1 MSSNPAHDEVYSIQH
16 FVIKFISDLRQVGV
30 FPGTPVSST
39 NKTDRHDITEILL
52 KVTLNTI
59 PLSQYVKIFLH
70 LWFSFPLKC
79 AGLNKHHAKNTRML
93 NQSITWLATYVWQ
106 FTKMT
111 KMLNQCITDLW
122 FALPKKW
129 VLCCGM
135 NYSPVGDNCC
145 SLQHCWCIEYHIW
158 VTIITNYHTT
168 VPTNVEQ
175 MDNTGEPVFCSRNC
189 LSFRSTWVP
198 GLLMG

>member
-1 MSSNPAHDEVYSIQH
+1 VSSNPAHDEVYSIQH

-122 FALPKKW
+122 FALPKNECYAVAW
-129 VLCCGM
+129 ITVQLETIAAHYNIVDVL
-135 NYSPVGDNCC
+135 NIIFE
-145 SLQHCWCIEYHIW
+145 LQ
-158 VTIITNYHTT
+158 
-168 VPTNVEQ
+168 
-175 MDNTGEPVFCSRNC
+175 
-189 LSFRSTWVP
+189 L
-198 GLLMG
+198 